1 MQASLE
7 DSERMGGGRMHRP
20 PCRLPRLLS
29 DELGG
34 RGELLLLIFPFLCV
48 SMGMLMFPCACSVE
62 QGGSCQ
68 PSSSIVSVLRQD
80 SH

>member
-29 DELGG
+29 DEVGVGG
-34 RGELLLLIFPFLCV
+34 RATFTYFPISLCV
-48 SMGMLMFPCACSVE
+48 HGYVN
-62 QGGSCQ
+62 
-68 PSSSIVSVLRQD
+68 VSVCLFCGAGW
-80 SH
+80 